1 MENIFSFFNTYL
13 LYFIVYLT
21 SNQDTMIFEIIQ
33 ILTDDVNQYL
43 VDIGLEKTIVAE
55 NIAFLE
61 SQNETITSNLD
72 DKVALTLININEE
85 STLKNFPNHIQEGS
99 KTIYRNSVV
108 NLNLYLL
115 FSANRTKYINSLNDI
130 SKIIEFFQGKKLF
143 TQANTN
149 YNRNNVAMS
158 NVDNFRFTVELYT
171 PTFEELNYIWGTL
184 GGKQLSSAL
193 YKVSMIQIERNISQ
207 GEGSLITQVKGI
219 TKSV

>member
-1 MENIFSFFNTYL
+1 
-13 LYFIVYLT
+13 
-21 SNQDTMIFEIIQ
+21 MIFEIIQ